1 MYVEFAR
8 HRRAMPAEQS
18 EAGSGDS
25 GIPWTKGVE
34 PPPRFGPGG
43 ICTQGTASP
52 RAPLKFSG
60 EGQDYPKTGEGVEP
74 PPRFGPGGIRT
85 PISRSLPVLPKN
97 FFFFQHFG
105 KSDKIF
111 YFLLPKCCWAPC
123 TFLFLAKKKKR
134 AAVRS
139 RPSCPLDYR
148 PFQINGSLFNYC
160 CEAEFY
166 Y

>member
-1 MYVEFAR
+1 MRQKNLKSGGFGLARLWPMYVEFAR

-25 GIPWTKGVE
+25 GIPWTK
-34 PPPRFGPGG
+34 
-43 ICTQGTASP
+43 
-52 RAPLKFSG
+52 
-60 EGQDYPKTGEGVEP
+60 GVEP